1 MIGIRKSD
9 RLVAV
14 SVLSALGLVWMVLL
28 GFDLLQTF
36 ANELDEI
43 GEGEYTAGSAVL
55 YTLYT
60 MPRRAYQLFPTAAV
74 IGCLLG
80 LGSLAATSELTALRA
95 AGLSRWRICVGA
107 AAAIAVLTLSMVVV
121 AETAG
126 PAGEQRAQALAVA
139 AKSRDVTVAKWS
151 GLWAREGD
159 TFLNAQH
166 GRVLGEGAQTVVEL
180 DGVRLYEFNPEGR
193 LDSIALARRAEHRD
207 GNWTLF
213 EVHRSRFRER
223 SVESETVARERW
235 DSALN
240 PELLSLGVTRP
251 RYLATRDLSA
261 SLDYLHRN
269 GLDAGAFE
277 SAYYA
282 RWFYP
287 LNVIVLCLAA
297 MPFAFGT
304 LRSGG
309 FGKRLFLGII
319 FGVGYFTLQLL
330 SVNMAE
336 VYRFDLRLANLLPP
350 IAVALL
356 SWLWF
361 RRPAMR

>member
-1 MIGIRKSD
+1 VIGLRKSD
-9 RLVAV
+9 RLVALT
-14 SVLSALGLVWMVLL
+14 VLGALALVWLTLL
-28 GFDLLQTF
+28 GFDLLSAF
-36 ANELDEI
+36 AAELDEI
-43 GEGEYTAGSAVL
+43 GEGEYTAGSALL

-60 MPRRAYQLFPTAAV
+60 LPRRAYQLYPTAAV

-80 LGSLAATSELTALRA
+80 LGTLAASSELTALRA
-95 AGLSRWRICVGA
+95 AGLSRLRICVGA
-107 AAAIAVLTLSMVVV
+107 LVTVAALTLAMVVV
-121 AETAG
+121 AETIG

-139 AKSRDVTVAKWS
+139 AKSKDVTVAKWS

-166 GRVLGEGAQTVVEL
+166 GRVKGEGAQSVVEL
-180 DGVRLYEFNPEGR
+180 DGVRLYEFDREGR
-193 LDSIALARRAEHRD
+193 LLSIALARRAEHRN
-207 GNWTLF
+207 GEWTLF
-213 EVHRSRFRER
+213 EVRRSRFRER
-223 SVESETVARERW
+223 GVESETVARERW
-235 DSALN
+235 DSGLN

-261 SLDYLHRN
+261 SLDYLQRN

-277 SAYYA
+277 SAYWA

-287 LNVIVLCLAA
+287 LNVLVLCLAA

-309 FGKRLFLGII
+309 FGKRLFLGIV
-319 FGVGYFTLQLL
+319 FGVGFFTLQTLT
-330 SVNMAE
+330 VNMAE
-336 VYRFDLRLANLLPP
+336 VYRFDLRLGNLLPP
-350 IAVALL
+350 LAVALL

-361 RRPAMR
+361 RRPAVR